1 MKITF
6 NIKKNENELEKVIL
20 DSENQDTTVEVLE
33 GAFIVGNLNEDECD
47 EKCYI
52 YNKKELED
60 SGVSLTDLEINE
72 IITDDEKLFL
82 KEFNN
87 FCKSFKYIHN
97 FYNDIFLNEKHYL
110 GKTGIKQN

>member
-60 SGVSLTDLEINE
+60 SAVALIDFEINE
-72 IITDDEKLFL
+72 IITDDKKLFL
-82 KEFNN
+82 KEFND

-97 FYNDIFLNEKHYL
+97 NIFLNEKYYL
-110 GKTGIKQN
+110 GKAGIKQN

>member
-6 NIKKNENELEKVIL
+6 NIKKNENELEEVML
-20 DSENQDTTVEVLE
+20 DSENQDVTVEVLE

-60 SGVSLTDLEINE
+60 SAVALIDFEINE

-82 KEFNN
+82 KEFNE

-97 FYNDIFLNEKHYL
+97 NIFLNEKYYL
-110 GKTGIKQN
+110 GKAGIKQN

>member
-6 NIKKNENELEKVIL
+6 NIKKNESELEKVIL
-20 DSENQDTTVEVLE
+20 DFENQDITVEVLE
-33 GAFIVGNLNEDECD
+33 GAFIVGNLNEDEYD

-60 SGVSLTDLEINE
+60 SAVALIDFEINE
-72 IITDDEKLFL
+72 IITDDKKLFL
-82 KEFNN
+82 KEFNE

-97 FYNDIFLNEKHYL
+97 NIFLNEKHYL
-110 GKTGIKQN
+110 DKTGIKQN

>member
-6 NIKKNENELEKVIL
+6 NIKKNESELEKVIL
-20 DSENQDTTVEVLE
+20 DFENQDITVEVLE
-33 GAFIVGNLNEDECD
+33 GAFIVGNLNEDEYD

-60 SGVSLTDLEINE
+60 SAVALIDFEINE
-72 IITDDEKLFL
+72 IITDDKKLFL
-82 KEFNN
+82 KEFNE

-97 FYNDIFLNEKHYL
+97 NIFLNEKHYL

>member
-6 NIKKNENELEKVIL
+6 NIKKNESELEKVIL
-20 DSENQDTTVEVLE
+20 DFENQDITVEVLE
-33 GAFIVGNLNEDECD
+33 GAFIVGNLNEDEYD

-60 SGVSLTDLEINE
+60 SAVALIDFEINE
-72 IITDDEKLFL
+72 IITDDKKLFL
-82 KEFNN
+82 KEFNE

-97 FYNDIFLNEKHYL
+97 NIFLNEN
-110 GKTGIKQN
+110 II